1 MRGRKL
7 LAVAGAVTAL
17 SVGIAA
23 CGSDDDSTSG
33 DSTSGSSAVVGGEE
47 TLDLKIGNILSLS
60 GDLADYGPSGEKA
73 SDIAVSEIN
82 KSIEETGADHT
93 VTATTEDDQTSDQ
106 AGVQAARKVAG
117 EGATCITGSYASS
130 VTIPI
135 ARSVSIREGILQISP
150 ASTSDEITGLEDNGL
165 LNRTAPPDSLQ
176 GPTLA
181 NAIADDLGGA
191 DGKTVN
197 IGARNDSYGTGLAG
211 TFSDAWEALGG
222 TIGEEVIYDPEQPS
236 YDSEADQIT
245 SGSPDATVIID
256 FPETFAKVGP
266 ALVRTGNFDASTTW
280 GTDGLASGDVAAQGG
295 DDYEGFRGTAPG
307 SPDKEEAATA
317 FDELFNS
324 SDPTDVDRN
333 TFDAQNFDAT
343 ILCYLSAV
351 AAGSTEG
358 ADMAAQLSGV
368 SSPPGD
374 EYSWEELPAAV
385 EALQNGEDIDYVGA
399 SGGVDIDEAGDAT
412 AGVYDIYEFK
422 GGDIAITG
430 EVPIATGD
438 DS

>member
-7 LAVAGAVTAL
+7 LAVASAVTAL
-17 SVGIAA
+17 SLGAAA

-33 DSTSGSSAVVGGEE
+33 DSTSGGGEE
-47 TLDLKIGNILSLS
+47 TLDLQIGNVLSLS

-73 SDIAVSEIN
+73 SDIAVTTIN
-82 KSIEETGADHT
+82 EAIKEAGVDHT

-106 AGVQAARKVAG
+106 AGVSAARKVAG
-117 EGATCITGSYASS
+117 EGASCITGAYASS

-150 ASTSDEITGLEDNGL
+150 ASTSDEITGLEDQGL
-165 LNRTAPPDSLQ
+165 LNRTAPPDALQ

-191 DGKTVN
+191 EGKTVN
-197 IGARNDSYGTGLAG
+197 IGARNDSYGTGLSG
-211 TFSDAWEALGG
+211 TFKDAWEALGG

-236 YDSEADQIT
+236 YDSEAAQIV
-245 SGSPDATVIID
+245 SGSPDSTVIID

-266 ALVRTGNFDASTTW
+266 ALVRTGDFDPATTW
-280 GTDGLASGDVAAQGG
+280 GTDGLASGDIAAEGS
-295 DDYEGFRGTAPG
+295 DYEGFRGTAPG
-307 SPDKEEAATA
+307 SPDKDEASTA
-317 FDELFNS
+317 FDDLFTS
-324 SDPTDVDRN
+324 SDPADVDRN

-358 ADMAAQLSGV
+358 ADMAEQISAV

-374 EYSWEELPAAV
+374 EYSWEELPAAI
-385 EALQNGEDIDYVGA
+385 EALQNGDDIDYIGA

-412 AGVYDIYEFK
+412 SGVYDVYQFK
-422 GGDIAITG
+422 GGKLDIIG
-430 EVPIATGD
+430 EVPIATE
-438 DS
+438 

>member
-7 LAVAGAVTAL
+7 LAVAGSVAAL
-17 SVGIAA
+17 TLGVAA
-23 CGSDDDSTSG
+23 CGSSDDDSTS
-33 DSTSGSSAVVGGEE
+33 SGGGEE

-73 SDIAVSEIN
+73 SDLAVDQIN
-82 KSIEETGADHT
+82 DAISQVGADHT

-106 AGVQAARKVAG
+106 AGVQAARKVVG
-117 EGATCITGSYASS
+117 DGATCITGSYASS

-135 ARSVSIREGILQISP
+135 ARSVSVREGVLQISP

-165 LNRTAPPDSLQ
+165 LARTAPPDSLQ

-181 NAIADDLGGA
+181 DAIAEDLGGA
-191 DGKTVN
+191 EGNTVN

-211 TFSDAWEALGG
+211 TFSDAWEQLGG
-222 TIGEEVIYDPEQPS
+222 TIGEKVIYDPDQPS
-236 YDSEADQIT
+236 YDSEAAQIV
-245 SGSPDATVIID
+245 SGNPDATVIID

-266 ALVRTGNFDASTTW
+266 AVVRTGDWDPTTTW
-280 GTDGLASGDVAAQGG
+280 GTDGLASGDVAADGG
-295 DDYEGFRGTAPG
+295 DDYAGFRGTAPG
-307 SPDKEEAATA
+307 SPDDAEASTA
-317 FDELFNS
+317 FDKLFTS
-324 SDPTDVDRN
+324 SDPKDVDRN

-358 ADMAAQLSGV
+358 ADMAEQLSAV

-374 EYSWEELPAAV
+374 EYSWEQLPDAIK
-385 EALQNGEDIDYVGA
+385 ALQNGDDIDYVGA
-399 SGGVDIDEAGDAT
+399 SGGVDINDAGDAT
-412 AGVYDIYEFK
+412 AGVYDVYEFK

-430 EVPIATGD
+430 EVPISTGSD
-438 DS
+438 GEDTE